1 MQAHQLEPPP
11 NGGQTL
17 FVGLVEATRN
27 GDDVTDAAQIWAETT
42 AARDGDDKVPGLDVA
57 RPVIQGVL
65 DRSPRSFLLIA
76 RSADGTATGF
86 AATEPLRSVNETGA
100 QLSYLGVR
108 PHLWGQGIAERLLL
122 ELRSRLKAAGFTRA
136 ELAVY
141 VENVR
146 ATALYER
153 LGWRACGAPTP
164 HPRTR
169 KPEQRYE
176 LRL

>member
-1 MQAHQLEPPP
+1 M
-11 NGGQTL
+11 
-17 FVGLVEATRN
+17 EATRD
-27 GDDVTDAAQIWAETT
+27 GDDVTAAAQIWAEAT
-42 AARDGDDKVPGLDVA
+42 AAREGDDEVPGLDVA

-76 RSADGTATGF
+76 RSTDGAATGF
-86 AATEPLRSVNETGA
+86 AAIEPLKGA
-100 QLSYLGVR
+100 DEAAAQVSYLGVS
-108 PHLWGQGIAERLLL
+108 PEAWGQGIAGRLLL
-122 ELRSRLKAAGFTRA
+122 DLPARLKAAGFTRA

-141 VENVR
+141 VDNVR

-153 LGWRACGAPTP
+153 LGWQACGAPTA

-176 LRL
+176 LSL

>member
-1 MQAHQLEPPP
+1 MGAIE
-11 NGGQTL
+11 T
-17 FVGLVEATRN
+17 TRDS
-27 GDDVTDAAQIWAETT
+27 DDVTAAAQIWAEAT
-42 AARDGDDKVPGLDVA
+42 AAREGDEVPGLDLA
-57 RPVIQGVL
+57 RPVIQDVL

-76 RSADGTATGF
+76 RSADGAATGF
-86 AATEPLRSVNETGA
+86 AAIEPLPGPDEAGA
-100 QLSYLGVR
+100 QVSYLGVR
-108 PHLWGQGIAERLLL
+108 PQAWGQGIAERLLR
-122 ELRSRLKAAGFTRA
+122 ELRARLKAAGFTRA

-153 LGWRACGAPTP
+153 LGWQACGAPTA
-164 HPRTR
+164 HPRTH